1 MVFRF
6 GVNNWGLIFTTA
18 LFSPFALVIAELSSA
33 KVGTPLNTDKAV
45 IAAMLAVNSFLKNVF
60 FMIIS
65 FVFLFSFF
73 IMIIKSLVF

>member
-1 MVFRF
+1 M
-6 GVNNWGLIFTTA
+6 
-18 LFSPFALVIAELSSA
+18 VIAELSSA